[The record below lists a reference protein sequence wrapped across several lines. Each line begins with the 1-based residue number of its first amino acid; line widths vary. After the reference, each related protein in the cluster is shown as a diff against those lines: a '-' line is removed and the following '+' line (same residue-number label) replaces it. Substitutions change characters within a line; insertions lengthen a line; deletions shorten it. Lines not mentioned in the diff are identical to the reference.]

1 MRLLLLLVIL
11 TTGTLGAEY
20 DAVLVRSDV
29 YADWIIAQS
38 YSHKSGV
45 PIIATSPD
53 SIDPQIREQ
62 LEGYRGFGFDQV
74 LIIGGEKA
82 VSVDVQQ
89 ELEGMGFITHRISE
103 ADRSGT
109 SARVALE
116 LFKGSDTAII
126 ANGGA
131 SEALLVA
138 GRLASTTGTPVL
150 FVRENEIPPSV
161 LAAMRSIGVDKV
173 ILVDLAL
180 SEDIKSTLVSRG
192 YELDVIEAVSEYKA
206 TEQKISGTIILF
218 AVGIVIGVV
227 LVLLIGKLR
236 EKEETIPVTVLTEDE
251 KKVVRAISERGGEIT
266 QDQLPE
272 LTSFSRPKISRVVSE
287 LVDRGVLAKQ
297 PQGRTQK
304 ITLEK
309 QLIERST

>member
-1 MRLLLLLVIL
+1 
-11 TTGTLGAEY
+11 
-20 DAVLVRSDV
+20 
-29 YADWIIAQS
+29 
-38 YSHKSGV
+38 
-45 PIIATSPD
+45 
-53 SIDPQIREQ
+53 
-62 LEGYRGFGFDQV
+62 
-74 LIIGGEKA
+74 
-82 VSVDVQQ
+82 
-89 ELEGMGFITHRISE
+89 
-103 ADRSGT
+103 
-109 SARVALE
+109 
-116 LFKGSDTAII
+116 
-126 ANGGA
+126 
-131 SEALLVA
+131 
-138 GRLASTTGTPVL
+138 PVL

-236 EKEETIPVTVLTEDE
+236 EKEEKIPVTVLTEDE